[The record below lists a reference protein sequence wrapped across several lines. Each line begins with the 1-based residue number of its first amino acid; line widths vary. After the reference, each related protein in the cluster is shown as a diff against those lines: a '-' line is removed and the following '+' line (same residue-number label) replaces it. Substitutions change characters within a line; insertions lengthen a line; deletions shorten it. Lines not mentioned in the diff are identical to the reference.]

1 MSLSDEYRELA
12 TLIDALESNGVAVRE
27 AVPVGGD
34 GQNGT
39 ASDRFSVRMVVD
51 LPDGTV
57 VRDPDDELANGERS
71 RQPARDVT
79 DASART
85 NRTNETNGTNEAEA
99 TSDDDSAT
107 DDAVSDS
114 ANTVDVESTQHDAT
128 VDIETGDGPADPETG
143 DGPDDPETEDD
154 DGDGVDC
161 THPDCARTFE
171 TERGMKIHRTKAHP
185 LSEIIDPDA
194 TGAVHQDPE
203 ALADVYEQY
212 ETFAEMTE
220 ALDADVGA
228 QAVRKQMI
236 RHGIHEPEGQA
247 PGERGS
253 GATGVHTLTTNADR
267 GGDDPDRATASTNG
281 DTRNGVTRKN
291 GVADSDDSDDLDTAD
306 DSDDSDDLDTAD
318 DSDDPDA
325 EESVAARLPDLDL
338 PGGLTTPELKTA
350 VETANTL
357 YDVQRALDLDSETT
371 RDVLAEYDLL
381 ELVSGRAASVRDRE
395 ELKSEIHERLRRT
408 AA

>member
-1 MSLSDEYRELA
+1 MSLSDKYRELA
-12 TLIDALESNGVAVRE
+12 TLIDALESKGIAVRE
-27 AVPVGGD
+27 ASPVGGD
-34 GQNGT
+34 GQGGA
-39 ASDRFSVRMVVD
+39 ASDRFSVQLVVD
-51 LPDGTV
+51 LPNGTVTEESDDEPVDEQSRQRAQDAAERANGRDETEAAGDDDAPAADDSETDGANAADGTNAVGDGIQDTNV
-57 VRDPDDELANGERS
+57 VE
-71 RQPARDVT
+71 
-79 DASART
+79 
-85 NRTNETNGTNEAEA
+85 
-99 TSDDDSAT
+99 DSET
-107 DDAVSDS
+107 DD
-114 ANTVDVESTQHDAT
+114 T
-128 VDIETGDGPADPETG
+128 DI
-143 DGPDDPETEDD
+143 
-154 DGDGVDC
+154 VDC

-203 ALADVYEQY
+203 ALADVYDQY

-247 PGERGS
+247 PGEGTS
-253 GATGVHTLTTNADR
+253 GAVGVQTLATDADR
-267 GGDDPDRATASTNG
+267 DGDDPDRPTGSANG
-281 DTRNGVTRKN
+281 DTGNGTTSKN
-291 GVADSDDSDDLDTAD
+291 GVGGSDDPDDRDAAD
-306 DSDDSDDLDTAD
+306 DPDDRDAAD
-318 DSDDPDA
+318 DPDDRDAADDPDA
-325 EESVAARLPDLDL
+325 EESVAARLPELDL
-338 PGGLTTPELKTA
+338 PGDLTTAELKTA

-371 RDVLAEYDLL
+371 RDVLSEYDLL